1 MRKTDTSQYF
11 IFDYLT
17 SMRAAP
23 KLIPPILLY
32 WSMMSGVNVGSM
44 AVEVQTSCQYSIA
57 IFCHVT
63 DGSRGASDKMT
74 SDMEL

>member
-1 MRKTDTSQYF
+1 MKKTDTSQYS

-32 WSMMSGVNVGSM
+32 WSMMSGVNVGGM
-44 AVEVQTSCQYSIA
+44 AVDVEPSHRYSVT
-57 IFCHVT
+57 FCCCLT
-63 DGSRGASDKMT
+63 DGSRGAI
-74 SDMEL
+74 